1 MRETA
6 PIFDAAEQQG
16 ITVGELYCTCV
27 EYAVDGIRPILS
39 AEDGVAWITSEEGSL
54 GIRF

>member
-16 ITVGELYCTCV
+16 ITIGELDCTCV
-27 EYAVDGIRPILS
+27 EYAVNRVRPILS
-39 AEDGVAWITSEEGSL
+39 AEDRIA
-54 GIRF
+54 

>member
-27 EYAVDGIRPILS
+27 EYAVNRIWPIFP
-39 AEDGVAWITSEEGSL
+39 AENRIAGVTSEKRSL
-54 GIRF
+54 GIRI